1 MSVTTTDNARVT
13 AVRHL
18 LADYELHH
26 SQPPEGEEQPAPEPN
41 DQRELPS
48 DNPPNWPTEWRRVPS
63 YRPVQNQL
71 DDQREVYNNEIEH
84 NFIRV
89 MFGGVW
95 MMAASHLNA
104 HQRETSLTCL
114 RLQVGFGDQLAE
126 N

>member
-18 LADYELHH
+18 LADYDLHH
-26 SQPPEGEEQPAPEPN
+26 SQPPEGEAQPAPEP
-41 DQRELPS
+41 DGQAS
-48 DNPPNWPTEWRRVPS
+48 SATTTSNPVDWETEWRRVPS

-71 DDQREVYNNEIEH
+71 DDQRDVYNNEIEH

-95 MMAASHLNA
+95 MMAVSPM
-104 HQRETSLTCL
+104 
-114 RLQVGFGDQLAE
+114 V
-126 N
+126 

>member
-26 SQPPEGEEQPAPEPN
+26 SQPPAGEERPAPEPN
-41 DQRELPS
+41 DRTTATTTS
-48 DNPPNWPTEWRRVPS
+48 NPPDWETEWRRVPP

-95 MMAASHLNA
+95 MMAV
-104 HQRETSLTCL
+104 SLI
-114 RLQVGFGDQLAE
+114 A
-126 N
+126 

>member
-26 SQPPEGEEQPAPEPN
+26 SQPSEADERSAPEPN
-41 DQRELPS
+41 DQHIPLVDS
-48 DNPPNWPTEWRRVPS
+48 NPPGWTTDWRRVPD

-84 NFIRV
+84 TFIRV

-95 MMAASHLNA
+95 MMAVSRSI
-104 HQRETSLTCL
+104 HQGCEL
-114 RLQVGFGDQLAE
+114 R
-126 N
+126 